1 MRTFR
6 LNQLSS
12 NSLKMVN
19 VMKGI
24 LVKCDPALKQFLLH
38 LDETLKLGRKF
49 IIQDLDEEYVFIS
62 EDIMDVLQAKIDD
75 LLDQIAFPIVD
86 KHT

>member
-1 MRTFR
+1 
-6 LNQLSS
+6 
-12 NSLKMVN
+12 MVN

>member
-1 MRTFR
+1 
-6 LNQLSS
+6 
-12 NSLKMVN
+12 
-19 VMKGI
+19 MKGI